1 MSQFLLIPQEKF
13 DQLNNKI
20 DELFAVLCQKNELPL
35 KIEDWVPEA
44 YAQKLLGLKKTS
56 LWALRKKGKIIYS
69 KVGSKIF
76 YSKNSIEKLLNRNK
90 V

>member
-1 MSQFLLIPQEKF
+1 MSQFILIPQEKF
-13 DQLNNKI
+13 EHLVHKI
-20 DELFAVLCQKNELPL
+20 DELFVLLYQKNELPL

-69 KVGSKIF
+69 KIGSKIF
-76 YSKNSIEKLLNRNK
+76 YSRSSIEKMLNKNQM
-90 V
+90 